1 VTSLLRRTPLSI
13 KLVAAVVLLVA
24 AGLAVSGLVATA
36 SLHSYLLQR
45 LDEQLR
51 TAPIGREVCTHGPP
65 QGPGNGGGPPGI
77 YGPGDLPSQFYVAQ
91 YTAGGATRCVE
102 PADPTSPS
110 DGPALTALTAAR
122 ATELSRHPFTVAS
135 ADDGQAW
142 RVKVTVYDDGDSS
155 VVASSLSDIDH
166 TVSRLVL
173 LESAIGGGVLLLL
186 AGLGYVVIRRALRP
200 LVEVETTAAAIAA
213 GDLSQRVP
221 SHHPRTEVGR
231 LTTALNGML
240 HQIEGAF
247 ARQRASEQAARAS
260 EDRMR
265 RFVADAS
272 HELRTPLTSIRGFA
286 ELYRMG
292 AAPAPQDVERVMRRV
307 EDEATRMGLL
317 VEDLLLLARLDQE
330 RPLVREPVD
339 LLEVADDVVHDARM
353 LDPTRPVTLDVTGR
367 PPVVLGDEA
376 RLRQVVHNLV
386 ANALR
391 HTPAGTPVTVRVGV
405 DAGSFGGFGP
415 ESSVVAPGAVGP
427 GAVGPGGAGPVAVGP
442 VAVGPGGAE
451 CAVVEVAD
459 DGPGLSVE
467 ARERVFE
474 RFYRTDSARNREAGG
489 TGLGLSIVAA
499 LVAAHGGRVGV
510 VSEPGQGAVFRVE
523 LPLSGS
529 QHAGS
534 ERSEPTQPGTTV

>member
-1 VTSLLRRTPLSI
+1 VTSFLRRTPLRF

-24 AGLAVSGLVATA
+24 AGLAVSAVVATA

-45 LDEQLR
+45 LDDQLAS
-51 TAPIGREVCTHGPP
+51 APIGPDACTHGRP
-65 QGPGNGGGPPGI
+65 GPGGGPPGL
-77 YGPGDLPSQFYVAQ
+77 YGPGDVPAQFYVARYSASGVAQ
-91 YTAGGATRCVE
+91 CVA
-102 PADPTSPS
+102 PADPSTPS
-110 DGPALTALTAAR
+110 AGPALTGLTLEHAR
-122 ATELSRHPFTVAS
+122 ALSAHSFTVS
-135 ADDGQAW
+135 GVDDGASW
-142 RVKVTVYDDGDSS
+142 RVRVIAHPDGDST

-166 TVSRLVL
+166 TVSRLVV
-173 LESAIGGGVLLLL
+173 LESVIGGAVVLLL
-186 AGLGYVVIRRALRP
+186 AGIGYVVIRRALRP
-200 LVEVETTAAAIAA
+200 LIEVETTAAAIAA
-213 GDLSQRVP
+213 GDLSRRVP
-221 SHHPRTEVGR
+221 EHDPRTEVGR
-231 LTTALNGML
+231 LTSALNGML
-240 HQIEGAF
+240 HQIESAF

-292 AAPAPQDVERVMRRV
+292 AAATPQEIERVMRRV

-339 LLEVADDVVHDARM
+339 LLAVTDDVVHDERM
-353 LDPTRPVTLDVTGR
+353 LDGDRPISLDVVGR

-391 HTPAGTPVTVRVGV
+391 HTPSGTPIDVRVGV
-405 DAGSFGGFGP
+405 AADPS
-415 ESSVVAPGAVGP
+415 APDD
-427 GAVGPGGAGPVAVGP
+427 
-442 VAVGPGGAE
+442 E
-451 CAVVEVAD
+451 YAVVEVAD
-459 DGPGLSVE
+459 QGPGLSAE
-467 ARERVFE
+467 TRERVFE

-510 VSEPGQGAVFRVE
+510 VSEPGHGAVFRVE
-523 LPLSGS
+523 LPLSSSDPALQLGS
-529 QHAGS
+529 QDAGS
-534 ERSEPTQPGTTV
+534 ERSEQPQPGGFQ

>member
-1 VTSLLRRTPLSI
+1 VTSLVPPNVLQRTPLRI
-13 KLVAAVVLLVA
+13 KLVAAVVALVA
-24 AGLAVSGLVATA
+24 AGLAVSAIVATA

-45 LDEQLR
+45 LDDQLR
-51 TAPIGREVCTHGPP
+51 AAPIGREACTHGPLAGP
-65 QGPGNGGGPPGI
+65 GRPGPPGGLYGPGNVPA
-77 YGPGDLPSQFYVAQ
+77 QFYVAQ
-91 YTAGGATRCVE
+91 YSADGATRCVA

-110 DGPALTALTAAR
+110 EGPALTRLTAAR
-122 ATELSRHPFTVAS
+122 ASTLSGHPFTVAG
-135 ADDGQAW
+135 ADDATSW
-142 RVKVTVYDDGDSS
+142 RVRVTVYPDGDSS
-155 VVASSLSDIDH
+155 VVAAPLSDIDN
-166 TVSRLVL
+166 TVSRLVA
-173 LESAIGGGVLLLL
+173 LEAAIGGGVLLLL

-200 LVEVETTAAAIAA
+200 LLEVEATAAAIAA
-213 GDLSQRVP
+213 GDLSRRVP
-221 SHHPRTEVGR
+221 AHDPRTEVGR
-231 LTTALNGML
+231 LTGALNGML
-240 HQIEGAF
+240 HQIEQAF
-247 ARQRASEQAARAS
+247 AKQRTSEQAARAS

-292 AAPAPQDVERVMRRV
+292 AAADPQDVERVMRRV

-339 LLEVADDVVHDARM
+339 LLAVVGDVVHDARM
-353 LDPTRPVTLDVTGR
+353 LDPDRPISLDVVGR

-391 HTPAGTPVTVRVGV
+391 HTPGGTAVRVRVGV
-405 DAGSFGGFGP
+405 G
-415 ESSVVAPGAVGP
+415 VADAVGIEH
-427 GAVGPGGAGPVAVGP
+427 AL
-442 VAVGPGGAE
+442 
-451 CAVVEVAD
+451 VEVAD
-459 DGPGLSVE
+459 DGPGLPAE
-467 ARERVFE
+467 TRDRVFE

-510 VSEPGQGAVFRVE
+510 VSEPGRGAVFRVE
-523 LPLSGS
+523 LPLSSDQSLSS
-529 QHAGS
+529 QDVGS
-534 ERSEPTQPGTTV
+534 EPSDPTQPGALH

>member
-1 VTSLLRRTPLSI
+1 MRSFLPRTVLHRTPLRI

-24 AGLAVSGLVATA
+24 VGLAVSAVVATA

-45 LDEQLR
+45 LDDQL
-51 TAPIGREVCTHGPP
+51 TAAPVGPEACTHGRP
-65 QGPGNGGGPPGI
+65 GPGGGPPQQF
-77 YGPGDLPSQFYVAQ
+77 GPDDIQAKFYVAR
-91 YTAGGATRCVE
+91 YDAAGGTLCVAPTDAT
-102 PADPTSPS
+102 APS
-110 DGPALTALTAAR
+110 DGPALTGLTVAR
-122 ATELSRHPFTVAS
+122 ATALSGHPFTVAGN
-135 ADDGQAW
+135 DDATSW
-142 RVKVTVYDDGDSS
+142 RVRVHVYPDGDSS
-155 VVASSLSDIDH
+155 VVASPLSDIGN
-166 TVSRLVL
+166 TVDRLAL
-173 LESAIGGGVLLLL
+173 LELAIGGGVLLIL

-200 LVEVETTAAAIAA
+200 LIEVETTAAAIAA
-213 GDLSQRVP
+213 GELSSRVP
-221 SHHPRTEVGR
+221 EYDPRTEVGQ
-231 LTTALNGML
+231 LTRALNGML
-240 HQIEGAF
+240 HQIEQAF

-292 AAPAPQDVERVMRRV
+292 AAAAPQDVERVMRRV

-330 RPLVREPVD
+330 RPLVREPID
-339 LLEVADDVVHDARM
+339 LLAVADDVVHDARV
-353 LDPTRPVTLDVTGR
+353 LDPERPISLDVIGQ

-391 HTPAGTPVTVRVGV
+391 HTPAGTPVRVRVGV
-405 DAGSFGGFGP
+405 EDAR
-415 ESSVVAPGAVGP
+415 
-427 GAVGPGGAGPVAVGP
+427 
-442 VAVGPGGAE
+442 
-451 CAVVEVAD
+451 AVVEVAD
-459 DGPGLSVE
+459 EGPGLSAE
-467 ARERVFE
+467 TRERVFE

-523 LPLSGS
+523 LPLPSS
-529 QHAGS
+529 QVAVSQVAGS
-534 ERSEPTQPGTTV
+534 EHSDPTQPGALH

>member
-1 VTSLLRRTPLSI
+1 MSGFLRRTPLRI

-24 AGLAVSGLVATA
+24 AGLAVSAVVATA
-36 SLHSYLLQR
+36 SLHSYLVQR
-45 LDEQLR
+45 LDDQLGS
-51 TAPIGREVCTHGPP
+51 APIGREACTHGPLG
-65 QGPGNGGGPPGI
+65 QGGGPPGQ
-77 YGPGDLPSQFYVAQ
+77 YGPGDLPAQFYVAQ
-91 YTAGGATRCVE
+91 YDASGATRCVQ
-102 PADPTSPS
+102 PADQTAPS
-110 DGPALTALTAAR
+110 DGPAITGLTAAR
-122 ATELSRHPFTVAS
+122 AAALSAHAFTVS
-135 ADDGQAW
+135 GVDDSSESW
-142 RVKVTVYDDGDSS
+142 RVRVHVYPDGDSS

-166 TVSRLVL
+166 TVSRLVV
-173 LESAIGGGVLLLL
+173 LESVIGGAVLLLL

-200 LVEVETTAAAIAA
+200 LIEVETTAAAIAA
-213 GDLSQRVP
+213 GDLSRRVP
-221 SHHPRTEVGR
+221 EHDPRTEVGR
-231 LTTALNGML
+231 LTGALNGML
-240 HQIEGAF
+240 HQIERAF
-247 ARQRASEQAARAS
+247 AHQRASEQAARAS

-292 AAPAPQDVERVMRRV
+292 AAPDPQDVERVMRRV

-339 LLEVADDVVHDARM
+339 LLAVADDVVHDARV
-353 LDPTRPVTLDVTGR
+353 LDGSRSISLDVIGR

-391 HTPAGTPVTVRVGV
+391 HTPSGTPVRVRVGV
-405 DAGSFGGFGP
+405 
-415 ESSVVAPGAVGP
+415 
-427 GAVGPGGAGPVAVGP
+427 GAGAGDT
-442 VAVGPGGAE
+442 GE
-451 CAVVEVAD
+451 CAVIEVAD
-459 DGPGLSVE
+459 EGPGLSAE
-467 ARERVFE
+467 TRERVFE

-510 VSEPGQGAVFRVE
+510 ESESGRGAVFRVE
-523 LPLSGS
+523 LPLSPTTS
-529 QHAGS
+529 QDVVS
-534 ERSEPTQPGTTV
+534 EHSDPTQPGPAASPP

>member
-1 VTSLLRRTPLSI
+1 MRSFLRRTPLRI

-24 AGLAVSGLVATA
+24 AGLAVSGVVATA

-45 LDEQLR
+45 LDDQLR
-51 TAPIGREVCTHGPP
+51 TAPIGREVCTHGP
-65 QGPGNGGGPPGI
+65 QGPGGGPPGL

-91 YTAGGATRCVE
+91 YTASGTTRCVQPGDPSS
-102 PADPTSPS
+102 PAE
-110 DGPALTALTAAR
+110 GPAVTALTADR
-122 ATELSRHPFTVAS
+122 AVVLSAHPFTVHGAGDES
-135 ADDGQAW
+135 TSW
-142 RVKVTVYDDGDSS
+142 RVKVTVYPDGDSS

-173 LESAIGGGVLLLL
+173 LEAAIGGAVVLLL
-186 AGLGYVVIRRALRP
+186 AGLGYIVIRRALQP
-200 LVEVETTAAAIAA
+200 LIEVEATAAAIAA
-213 GDLSQRVP
+213 GDLSRRVP
-221 SHHPRTEVGR
+221 EHDPRTEVGR
-231 LTTALNGML
+231 LTGALNGML
-240 HQIEGAF
+240 HQIEHAF
-247 ARQRASEQAARAS
+247 ARQRTSEQAARAS
-260 EDRMR
+260 EARMR

-330 RPLVREPVD
+330 RPLVVEPVD
-339 LLEVADDVVHDARM
+339 LLAVADDVVHDARV
-353 LDPTRPVTLDVTGR
+353 LDPSRPISLDVVGR

-376 RLRQVVHNLV
+376 RLRQVVQNLV

-391 HTPAGTPVTVRVGV
+391 HTPSGTPVQVRVGV
-405 DAGSFGGFGP
+405 DVDVDVDVDRTGQDNAY
-415 ESSVVAPGAVGP
+415 ERAI
-427 GAVGPGGAGPVAVGP
+427 
-442 VAVGPGGAE
+442 
-451 CAVVEVAD
+451 VEVAD
-459 DGPGLSVE
+459 EGPGLSPE
-467 ARERVFE
+467 TGERVFE

-510 VSEPGQGAVFRVE
+510 VSEPGRGAVFRVE
-523 LPLSGS
+523 LPLSNSSRKGS
-529 QHAGS
+529 QPAAS
-534 ERSEPTQPGTTV
+534 EPSDPTQPGASG

>member
-1 VTSLLRRTPLSI
+1 VRSFLRRTPLRI

-24 AGLAVSGLVATA
+24 AGLAVSAIVATT

-45 LDEQLR
+45 LDAQLA
-51 TAPIGREVCTHGPP
+51 TAPIGREACTHGP
-65 QGPGNGGGPPGI
+65 QGPDGGPPGP
-77 YGPGDLPSQFYVAQ
+77 YGPGNLPAQFYVAQ
-91 YTAGGATRCVE
+91 YSASGTTRCVF
-102 PADPTSPS
+102 PADATSPAE
-110 DGPALTALTAAR
+110 GPAVSALTADR
-122 ATELSRHPFTVAS
+122 ATALSRHPFTVHGVGEHATS
-135 ADDGQAW
+135 W
-142 RVKVTVYDDGDSS
+142 RVKVTVYPDGDSS

-166 TVSRLVL
+166 TVSRLVV
-173 LESAIGGGVLLLL
+173 LETAIGGGVLLLL

-200 LVEVETTAAAIAA
+200 LIEVEATAAAIAA
-213 GDLSQRVP
+213 GDLSRRVP
-221 SHHPRTEVGR
+221 EHDPRTEVGR
-231 LTTALNGML
+231 LTGALNGML
-240 HQIEGAF
+240 HQIEHAF
-247 ARQRASEQAARAS
+247 ARQRTSEQAARAS

-292 AAPAPQDVERVMRRV
+292 AAPAPDDVARVMRRV

-339 LLEVADDVVHDARM
+339 LLAVADDVVHDARM
-353 LDPTRPVTLDVTGR
+353 LDTSRPISLEVVGR

-376 RLRQVVHNLV
+376 RLRQVIHNLV

-391 HTPAGTPVTVRVGV
+391 HTPAGTPVQIRVGV
-405 DAGSFGGFGP
+405 D
-415 ESSVVAPGAVGP
+415 VGD
-427 GAVGPGGAGPVAVGP
+427 GIEHAI
-442 VAVGPGGAE
+442 
-451 CAVVEVAD
+451 VEVAD
-459 DGPGLSVE
+459 EGPGLPPE
-467 ARERVFE
+467 IRERVFE

-499 LVAAHGGRVGV
+499 LVAAHGGRVDV
-510 VSEPGQGAVFRVE
+510 VSEPGHGAVFRVE

-529 QHAGS
+529 QDVGS
-534 ERSEPTQPGTTV
+534 EASDPTQPAAPI

>member
-24 AGLAVSGLVATA
+24 GGLAVSGLVATA
-36 SLHSYLLQR
+36 SLHSYLVQR
-45 LDEQLR
+45 LDDQLR
-51 TAPIGREVCTHGPP
+51 TAPIGRDACTHGPLT
-65 QGPGNGGGPPGI
+65 GPAGGGRPQGI

-91 YTAGGATRCVE
+91 YTADGATRCVA

-110 DGPALTALTAAR
+110 EGPALTGLTAAR
-122 ATELSRHPFTVAS
+122 ATALARHPFTVAG
-135 ADDGQAW
+135 ADDRTSW
-142 RVKVTVYDDGDSS
+142 RVKITVYDDGDFS
-155 VVASSLSDIDH
+155 VVASSLSDIEH
-166 TVSRLVL
+166 TVSRLVV
-173 LESAIGGGVLLLL
+173 LETAIGGGVLLLL
-186 AGLGYVVIRRALRP
+186 AGVGYVVIRRSLRP
-200 LVEVETTAAAIAA
+200 LIEVETTAAAIAA

-221 SHHPRTEVGR
+221 SHDPRTEVGR
-231 LTTALNGML
+231 LTAALNGML
-240 HQIEGAF
+240 HQIEHAF

-292 AAPAPQDVERVMRRV
+292 AAPDPQDVERVMRRV

-317 VEDLLLLARLDQE
+317 VDDLLLLARLDQE

-339 LLEVADDVVHDARM
+339 LLAVADDVVHDARM
-353 LDPTRPVTLDVTGR
+353 LDPARPVTLDVIGQ

-391 HTPAGTPVTVRVGV
+391 HTPAGTPVAVRVGV
-405 DAGSFGGFGP
+405 DT
-415 ESSVVAPGAVGP
+415 
-427 GAVGPGGAGPVAVGP
+427 GAGLGTGVGTP
-442 VAVGPGGAE
+442 RVE

-459 DGPGLSVE
+459 EGPGLPAE
-467 ARERVFE
+467 TRDRVFE

-510 VSEPGQGAVFRVE
+510 ISEPGQGALFRVE
-523 LPLSGS
+523 LPLSGVPRS
-529 QHAGS
+529 QEAGS
-534 ERSEPTQPGTTV
+534 ERSDPAQPGAPV